1 MELTLGN
8 GTIMVASVE
17 RDGRKGLLLRPVD
30 KVYEIDTADPEWLK
44 DPEYIPT
51 DNDVIVWIDNLA
63 GARVLQDRVNILTLE
78 HNSYKI
84 TDA

>member
-17 RDGRKGLLLRPVD
+17 RDGRKGLLLRPVEEAH
-30 KVYEIDTADPEWLK
+30 KLDTTDPEWLK
-44 DPEYIPT
+44 EPKYTPT
-51 DNDVIVWIDNLA
+51 EEDVIIWIDNLG

-78 HNSYKI
+78 HNRYKI
-84 TDA
+84 VDA